1 MRDRA
6 LHKTALVTGATS
18 GIGLE
23 LTKILAAKGYN
34 LVLVARDEQR
44 LSHIAADLPENQDL
58 STKVMA
64 TDLSGSG
71 NAERL
76 YEQLKQER
84 IATDLLVNNA
94 GFGLIGAFVESDCR
108 RKSK

>member
-23 LTKILAAKGYN
+23 LTKILAAKNYN

-44 LSHIAADLPENQDL
+44 LSHALRGSLFNLIADYTGRRSNNGL
-58 STKVMA
+58 S
-64 TDLSGSG
+64 
-71 NAERL
+71 
-76 YEQLKQER
+76 
-84 IATDLLVNNA
+84 
-94 GFGLIGAFVESDCR
+94 
-108 RKSK
+108 KSKGLQRT